1 MSTATEQRGSWLA
14 RLRHAL
20 DEDLFELHF
29 QPIVCLRD
37 GSVHMSEA
45 LLRLADRPGRPPVV
59 AGRFL
64 PAAER
69 LGLIRELDRMVLA
82 KACAIADA
90 GSAGSEVVAINLS
103 AVSVAD
109 DEMPAVF
116 ERTLCRHSVDPAR
129 VVVELT
135 ETAAITDMAR
145 ARAFCTRAQALGC
158 AVALDDFGSGWGS
171 LQYLKHLP
179 FSYQKIDG
187 SFVSGLVASRVD
199 QLVVRALVGIVHGL
213 GRRTVAEYVGDTPT
227 LEMLRAF
234 GVDYAQGYAVG
245 MPQPLLAAAA

>member
-1 MSTATEQRGSWLA
+1 MPARTAHRDPWPA
-14 RLRHAL
+14 RLRRAL

-37 GSVHMSEA
+37 GTVHMSEA

-82 KACAIADA
+82 KACEILAA
-90 GSAGSEVVAINLS
+90 GLAEPGTVAVNLS

-109 DEMPAVF
+109 DAMPAVF
-116 ERTLCRHSVDPAR
+116 ERTLRRHGVEPER
-129 VVVELT
+129 LVVELT

-145 ARAFCTRAQALGC
+145 ARTFCSHAEALGC

-179 FSYQKIDG
+179 FTYLKIDG

-199 QLVVRALVGIVHGL
+199 QLVVRALVGIVSGL
-213 GRRTVAEYVGDTPT
+213 GRLTVAEYVGDTPT
-227 LEMLRAF
+227 LEMLRAY

-245 MPQPLLAAAA
+245 VPQPLLAAAA